1 MLPTL
6 LRRVPLAAC
15 ILLVAP
21 LSACQADKGGGTPT
35 VAAAATPQVTVPG
48 WRAGDPV
55 SVGGV
60 NAKDGEEL
68 FTVVSVAE
76 DPEGRFYVLNV
87 GDKRILVFDTAGT
100 HLRTLGHEGRGPGEF
115 VAPRTLAPVG
125 SDGLYVLDLMQRRI
139 SRFRRSDGRHLS
151 DVTVGAWKK
160 QMPYDMRA
168 SLGGAVAVEFR
179 PGPTI
184 GGGRGNPGLVPVD
197 TITGEVRAAE
207 AVEIDTVRR
216 FEATSEQ
223 GKARRVQ
230 LMDAPF
236 AARPV
241 WAVDQR
247 GAFVFG
253 TGSEYAVFRAEQ
265 GKVQE
270 VFRRPAEPL
279 LPVTNRDRE
288 EWFGQPTRESLR
300 GKVSFPKHKPF
311 YAALLVDPAGL
322 VWLNVPSGSPGR
334 MWAVHDGSG
343 RSLGKVT
350 FAPGQRLMHVSRGS
364 MYVVETDEDG
374 VETLHRFRLSRA

>member
-1 MLPTL
+1 
-6 LRRVPLAAC
+6 
-15 ILLVAP
+15 
-21 LSACQADKGGGTPT
+21 
-35 VAAAATPQVTVPG
+35 
-48 WRAGDPV
+48 V
-55 SVGGV
+55 SVGGA

-100 HLRTLGHEGRGPGEF
+100 HLRTLGREGRGPGEL

-151 DVTVGAWKK
+151 DLTLGAWNK
-160 QMPYDMRA
+160 QMPFDMRA
-168 SLGGAVAVEFR
+168 SVSGAVAVEFR
-179 PGPTI
+179 PGPML
-184 GGGRGNPGLVPVD
+184 GGARGKPGLVPVD
-197 TITGEVRAAE
+197 TATGEVRAAE

-216 FEATSEQ
+216 FEATSEN
-223 GKARRVQ
+223 GRTRRVQ
-230 LMDAPF
+230 MMDAPF

-247 GAFVFG
+247 GALVFG

-265 GKVQE
+265 GKVRE
-270 VFRRPAEPL
+270 AFRRSAAPS
-279 LPVTNRDRE
+279 LPVTDRDRE
-288 EWFGQPTRESLR
+288 EWFEQPTRESLR

-322 VWLNVPSGSPGR
+322 VWLNVPSTSAGAT
-334 MWAVHDGSG
+334 WAVHDGGG
-343 RSLGKVT
+343 RALGEVT
-350 FAPGQRLMHVSRGS
+350 FAPGQHLMHVSRGS